1 MKVHLQIVWLCQFL
15 KHLFATMIEIM
26 FISCSPGLAPPC
38 ASCIPSHVGFYLV
51 ATLTYY
57 IVMVI
62 INFEDG
68 IRVR

>member
-1 MKVHLQIVWLCQFL
+1 
-15 KHLFATMIEIM
+15 MIEIM